1 MPRKSDITRVAV
13 VLDQEYDSVEDAAAA
28 AIEEWE
34 RLRRERLRYGL
45 AVQGLP
51 VAYVYGDFEN
61 RQEAVNWAKRSGL
74 DVVGLSVGVIP
85 IRDKDYVLE
94 RHQKMT
100 DEVKKKNEPE
110 PLPAR
115 KSRGKRAA

>member
-1 MPRKSDITRVAV
+1 MPRKSDITAVAKI
-13 VLDQEYDSVEDAAAA
+13 LQEEHESAEDAAVAV
-28 AIEEWE
+28 IECWE

-85 IRDKDYVLE
+85 IRDKDFVLE

-100 DEVKKKNEPE
+100 DEVKKKQDTTEAP
-110 PLPAR
+110 PTPGR
-115 KSRGKRAA
+115 RRR